1 MTDPAPGDLAALTE
15 ALRERVQRLERII
28 MTAYCLLVGAVLVVG
43 SFVPMFNSTTVDSD
57 DEEGWSVARTAF
69 IWMSPRSEG
78 DESTT
83 DTPGVLF
90 GIGFLG
96 LFLVTVLLL
105 LVALPA
111 APSGTLTG
119 RKLTVSRVLVGL
131 GIAGS
136 LVPGILTVT
145 AIDGENAEPGWGSL
159 ILIVG
164 MLATLPVVVPA
175 RPFVSRPTS
184 SATRER
190 VEGMDDGDGPEPSV
204 SSI

>member
-1 MTDPAPGDLAALTE
+1 
-15 ALRERVQRLERII
+15 
-28 MTAYCLLVGAVLVVG
+28 MTAYCLLVGAALVVG
-43 SFVPMFNSTTVDSD
+43 SFVPMFTSTTVDSD
-57 DEEGWSVARTAF
+57 DEEVWSVARSAF
-69 IWMSPRSEG
+69 IWMSPRPEG
-78 DESTT
+78 DDSTA

-96 LFLVTVLLL
+96 LFLVTMLLL
-105 LVALPA
+105 LIALPA
-111 APSGTLTG
+111 APAGTLTG

-136 LVPGILTVT
+136 LVPGILTLS

-159 ILIVG
+159 TLIVG

-175 RPFVSRPTS
+175 RPFVSRRTS

-190 VEGMDDGDGPEPSV
+190 AEGAENGDGPEPSV
-204 SSI
+204 SSA